1 MSSQKVSFKEWVDM
15 LSPYYKRDSIRRYY
29 FKEKGDYK
37 ALVNRYSSKVLEK
50 GAGIKKKIEQRKVL
64 RLVSV
69 LDTRFKYPYPSYK
82 RKNRH
87 DKKGVITLDLAEIHF
102 DKFFGNIN
110 IHFEAKPINNLMFSQ
125 LEIILK
131 EYYDEYRQIKRLK
144 KLINKDSI
152 REEEKAINTILDKA
166 KEILQIIDNDIYKSI
181 PSNIQIKSINQLDSE
196 TISKLKELNLKAHS
210 YAELLSK
217 LRQI

>member
-1 MSSQKVSFKEWVDM
+1 MNSQKTSLKEWVDM
-15 LSPYYKRDSIRRYY
+15 LSPYYKRDSIRKLY
-29 FKEKGDYK
+29 FKYKGDYE
-37 ALVNRYSSKVLEK
+37 ALVTLYSSKVFKRGDGIRKKLEHRR
-50 GAGIKKKIEQRKVL
+50 GL
-64 RLVSV
+64 RLASV

-87 DKKGVITLDLAEIHF
+87 ETKGVITLDLAEIHF
-102 DKFFGNIN
+102 DKFFRSIN
-110 IHFEAKPINNLMFSQ
+110 IHFEAKPINNLMFSK

-152 REEEKAINTILDKA
+152 IEEEKAINAILDKA

-181 PSNIQIKSINQLDSE
+181 PSNIQIKPIKQLDIE
-196 TISKLKELNLKAHS
+196 AISKLKELNLKAHS

>member
-15 LSPYYKRDSIRRYY
+15 LSPYYKKDSIRRHY
-29 FKEKGDYK
+29 FKHKGDYN
-37 ALVNRYSSKVLEK
+37 ALVTFYTSK
-50 GAGIKKKIEQRKVL
+50 ISKKPVL
-64 RLVSV
+64 REKLEHRTKLRLASV
-69 LDTRFKYPYPSYK
+69 LDTRFKYPYPAYK
-82 RKNRH
+82 RKDRH
-87 DKKGVITLDLAEIHF
+87 KTKGVITLDLAEIRF
-102 DKFFGNIN
+102 DKFFRNIN
-110 IHFEAKPINNLMFSQ
+110 MHFEAKPINNLIFSQ

-152 REEEKAINTILDKA
+152 IEEKKAINAILDKA

-181 PSNIQIKSINQLDSE
+181 PSNIQIKSIKQLDSE
-196 TISKLKELNLKAHS
+196 TISKLKELNLQAHS
-210 YAELLSK
+210 YSELLSK